1 MKGRAL
7 GPPRAVHWVLTP
19 TSYQPSSAKG
29 SCRLSLRTGSLEV
42 EPEARLV
49 GVQVVGW
56 KCPQETPE
64 RGRGKQEE
72 RPELHRSF
80 NTPASGIG
88 SGCPGPCVRV

>member
-64 RGRGKQEE
+64 RGRGKQEVRRSYTE
-72 RPELHRSF
+72 ALIPLHL
-80 NTPASGIG
+80 ALAVVAQ
-88 SGCPGPCVRV
+88 GPV